1 MFRLKLMNKPVLLKL
16 KCNFSFPPIVLANMQ
31 EKEIIP
37 TKEIQE
43 ILPDKEYDG
52 LSKVIVNK
60 IPDEYIIP
68 SGNLE
73 ISQNGTFDVTD
84 KANAI
89 VSVPEKKLGNKTIT
103 INGTYKA
110 TDDNLDGY
118 SQVEVTTSGVDIN
131 DYFTETI
138 NGTSNTSQ
146 SGWGNTAKKLPAYT
160 FNGAT
165 AQRLFSEYHGE
176 SLDLSNFDTSNTTNM
191 AAMFNGCNSLFSLD
205 LSNFDTSK
213 TTSVNGMFYDC
224 TKLTSV
230 NFGNSGFQTV
240 TDANNM
246 FRKCKSIVN
255 LDLSNFVG
263 TNISYMNFAFS
274 ECTSLETIDLS
285 NFANTKQISV
295 SQMFYNCYK
304 LNNVNMSSFD
314 FTKTTNYTNMFQNVP
329 KDCYILVKDET
340 QKNWFTTY
348 QSRMTNVHYAGEEG

>member
-1 MFRLKLMNKPVLLKL
+1 MIRIKLLENKMFKIKMS
-16 KCNFSFPPIVLANMQ
+16 SFLPRIVLANMQ
-31 EKEIIP
+31 EKKVIP
-37 TKEIQE
+37 AKEIQE

-68 SGNLE
+68 DGNLE
-73 ISQNGTFDVTD
+73 INQNGTFDVAN

-89 VSVPEKKLGNKTIT
+89 VNVPEKKLGTKTIT

-118 SQVEVTTSGVDIN
+118 NEVEVTTSGVDIN

-138 NGTSNTSQ
+138 NGTSDTTQ
-146 SGWGNTAKKLPAYT
+146 SGWGNTIKKLPKYT
-160 FNGAT
+160 FNGTT
-165 AQRLFSEYHGE
+165 AQRLFAGYNGE
-176 SLDLSNFDTSNTTNM
+176 SI
-191 AAMFNGCNSLFSLD
+191 D

-213 TTSVNGMFYDC
+213 TTSVNGMFYGC

-230 NFGNSGFQTV
+230 NFGNNDFQKV

-246 FRKCKSIVN
+246 FRRCKSIVN

-263 TNISYMNFAFS
+263 TNISYMNLAFG
-274 ECTSLETIDLS
+274 ECSSLETINLS
-285 NFANTKQISV
+285 NFANTKQVSV
-295 SQMFYNCYK
+295 SQMFYNCIA
-304 LNNVNMSSFD
+304 LNNINMSSFD
-314 FTKTTNYTNMFQNVP
+314 FTKTTNYTNMFQNVS
-329 KDCYILVKDET
+329 KDCYILVKDEA

-348 QSRMTNVHYAGEEG
+348 QSRMTNVHYVGEEGR